1 VLKRLVSLDAHLSS
15 GHFLW
20 EADPMA
26 CGNHHGVFSNRLAVA
41 RDDGTRNSATV
52 RGKTRSAEKH
62 RNPWGILVVACVGLV
77 SFATS
82 FQSVPPILPLLVKE
96 FGFTHVQAGSLMSFF
111 CLVGVFISI
120 PAGMLADRHG
130 QKGIGLISLL
140 CIIAGAALFAS
151 GDGMLSLAVGRIL
164 SGIGGMTLLVV
175 TPQALAQ
182 WFRGR
187 KLGLAMG
194 LLNTSMPL
202 GTILSLN
209 LFSFLGGEFGWRTS
223 VWLSAVFPFIAFW
236 AFLMFFQSAPRDP
249 SSMPV
254 SPEGIFERVRAV
266 GKEPWLVGLA
276 WLFFNAS
283 VISLFTFTPKFLNT
297 SGFSLASSGFLASLT
312 MWPQLVTNPGVGF
325 LISRIGRT
333 RVIAAIGGVSLGI
346 FIVLIPFSV
355 GWAALWLLLVGIVMS
370 LVPTPVFTL
379 VQEVVRPQHL
389 GMGYG
394 ILSTCLNLGILIGPV
409 ASGMV
414 VDLTQSYPAGYA
426 LMGAFSFMAS
436 LSTLFLGIK
445 AHRKAE

>member
-1 VLKRLVSLDAHLSS
+1 VTYR
-15 GHFLW
+15 
-20 EADPMA
+20 
-26 CGNHHGVFSNRLAVA
+26 NHHGIFSNRLVVA
-41 RDDGTRNSATV
+41 QYDGMGNSAVV
-52 RGKTRSAEKH
+52 RGKNHGAEKN
-62 RNPWGILVVACVGLV
+62 RNPWGILVVVCLGLL

-120 PAGMLADRHG
+120 PAGMLADQYG

-140 CIIAGAALFAS
+140 CIIAGAAVFAS
-151 GDGMLSLAVGRIL
+151 GDGMSSFAVGRIL
-164 SGIGGMTLLVV
+164 SGIGGMTLLVIA
-175 TPQALAQ
+175 PQALAQ
-182 WFRGR
+182 WFSGR
-187 KLGLAMG
+187 QLGLAMG

-209 LFSFLGGEFGWRTS
+209 VFSFVGGEFGWRIS

-236 AFLMFFQSAPRDP
+236 VFLLFFKSSPRDH
-249 SSMPV
+249 SSIPV
-254 SPEGIFERVRAV
+254 SSEGIFERVRAA
-266 GKEPWLVGLA
+266 GTEIWLVGLA

-312 MWPQLVTNPGVGF
+312 MWPQLVTNPAVGF
-325 LISRIGRT
+325 LISRIGHT
-333 RVIAAIGGVSLGI
+333 RAIAAIGGLSLGI
-346 FIVLIPFSV
+346 FIVLVPFSI
-355 GWAALWLLLVGIVMS
+355 GWAALSLLLVGIVMS

-379 VQEVVRPQHL
+379 VEEVVRPQHL
-389 GMGYG
+389 GIGYG
-394 ILSTCLNLGILIGPV
+394 ILSTCLNMGILIGPV

-414 VDLTQSYPAGYA
+414 VDLMQSYTAGYA
-426 LMGAFSFMAS
+426 LMGAFSFMVT

-445 AHRKAE
+445 THKKAE